1 MTAYDPSFA
10 RQNSGF
16 WRWFGFGRHADDIEP
31 EGADAL
37 SFSPP
42 AAPDR
47 RHSLRIR
54 QLEEVGRFLNHHALE
69 VTGSTLAIAYGY
81 LNGTD
86 PTIAQLIDRQI
97 QARNPVTME
106 WLDEVLAQP
115 DRDDEVT
122 VMVKLMERLE
132 TSIEDFGKTSKEA
145 RTATSEYSTALEAH
159 VDELEQVSKAGVVIS
174 ELAAIAKVMLKRTRM
189 IEKQMVRSDAQTRNL
204 RHRLDEARRNAEEDH
219 LTGLPNRRAFEAC
232 FEQEYREARASAQT
246 LAVAFCDI
254 DHFKLVNDTHGHDAG
269 DRVIKLVAQSLARI
283 SNDHCHVARHGGE
296 EFVVLFRDLALADAV
311 ASLDRLRQELAERR
325 LVNRANDLPFGQ
337 VTFSGGIADVFAFP
351 DRRTALRAADAA
363 LYRAK
368 REGRNR
374 ISLADPGEIV
384 GAAA

>member
-1 MTAYDPSFA
+1 MTSYDPSFA
-10 RQNSGF
+10 RQKGGF
-16 WRWFGFGRHADDIEP
+16 WRWLGIAGQTGDIEP
-31 EGADAL
+31 DGADGSSL
-37 SFSPP
+37 SPP
-42 AAPDR
+42 SMADR
-47 RHSLRIR
+47 RNSLRIR
-54 QLEEVGRFLNHHALE
+54 QLEEVGRFLNHHGLE
-69 VTGSTLAIAYGY
+69 VTGTTLAIAYGY

-86 PTIAQLIDRQI
+86 PRITQLIDRQI
-97 QARNPVTME
+97 QARHPVTME
-106 WLDEVLAQP
+106 WLDEMLSQP
-115 DRDDEVT
+115 EREDEVA

-132 TSIEDFGKTSKEA
+132 ISIEDFGKTSKEA
-145 RTATSEYSTALEAH
+145 RTATSEYSSALEAH

-189 IEKQMVRSDAQTRNL
+189 IEKQMVRNDAQTRNL
-204 RHRLDEARRNAEEDH
+204 RHRLNEARRTAEEDH
-219 LTGLPNRRAFEAC
+219 LTGLPNRRAFEAH

-269 DRVIKLVAQSLARI
+269 DRVIRLVAQSLARI

-296 EFVVLFRDLALADAV
+296 EFVVLFRNVALADAV
-311 ASLDRLRQELAERR
+311 ASLDRLRQEMAERR

-337 VTFSGGIADVFAFP
+337 VTFSGGIADVFAFS
-351 DRRTALRAADAA
+351 DRRVALRAADAA

-374 ISLADPGEIV
+374 ISVADLSDVEGLA
-384 GAAA
+384 A

>member
-1 MTAYDPSFA
+1 MTSYDPSFA
-10 RQNSGF
+10 RQKGGF
-16 WRWFGFGRHADDIEP
+16 WRWLGFAGQTGDFEP
-31 EGADAL
+31 DGTDPSSHSQL
-37 SFSPP
+37 SM
-42 AAPDR
+42 ADR
-47 RHSLRIR
+47 RNSQRSRH
-54 QLEEVGRFLNHHALE
+54 LEEVGRFLNHHGLE
-69 VTGSTLAIAYGY
+69 VTGTTLTIAYGY

-86 PTIAQLIDRQI
+86 PRITQLIDRQI

-106 WLDEVLAQP
+106 WLDEMLSQP
-115 DRDDEVT
+115 EREDEVA

-145 RTATSEYSTALEAH
+145 RTATSEYSSALEAH

-204 RHRLDEARRNAEEDH
+204 RHRLDEARRTAEEDH
-219 LTGLPNRRAFEAC
+219 LTGLPNRRAFEAH
-232 FEQEYREARASAQT
+232 FEQEYRDARASAQT

-269 DRVIKLVAQSLARI
+269 DRVIRLVAQSLARI

-296 EFVVLFRDLALADAV
+296 EFVVLFRNVALVDAV
-311 ASLDRLRQELAERR
+311 VSLDRLRQEMADRR

-337 VTFSGGIADVFAFP
+337 VTFSGGIADVFAFS
-351 DRRTALRAADAA
+351 DRRAALRAADAA

-368 REGRNR
+368 RDGRNR
-374 ISLADPGEIV
+374 INVADLSDVEGLA
-384 GAAA
+384 A

>member
-10 RQNSGF
+10 RRKGVFRS
-16 WRWFGFGRHADDIEP
+16 WFGLGRQADDNEP
-31 EGADAL
+31 EGAV
-37 SFSPP
+37 
-42 AAPDR
+42 AP
-47 RHSLRIR
+47 SLGSAGRPDHRDSVRTR
-54 QLEEVGRFLNHHALE
+54 QLQEVGRFLSHHGLE
-69 VTGSTLAIAYGY
+69 VTSNTLAIAYGY
-81 LNGTD
+81 LNDTD
-86 PTIAQLIDRQI
+86 SQIAQLINRQI

-106 WLDEVLAQP
+106 WLDEVLAKP
-115 DRDDEVT
+115 EREDEVAT
-122 VMVKLMERLE
+122 MVKLMERLE

-189 IEKQMVRSDAQTRNL
+189 IEKQMVRNDAQTRNL
-204 RHRLDEARRNAEEDH
+204 RHRLDEARRTAEEDH
-219 LTGLPNRRAFEAC
+219 LTGLPNRRAFEAH
-232 FEQEYREARASAQT
+232 FEQEYREARASTQT

-269 DRVIKLVAQSLARI
+269 DRVIRLVAQSLARI

-296 EFVVLFRDLALADAV
+296 EFVVLFRNVALPDAV
-311 ASLDRLRQELAERR
+311 ASLDRLRQEMAERR

-337 VTFSGGIADVFAFP
+337 VTFSGGIADVFAFS
-351 DRRTALRAADAA
+351 DRRAALRAADAA

-374 ISLADPGEIV
+374 ISIADLSDVEGLA
-384 GAAA
+384 A

>member
-10 RQNSGF
+10 RYKGGF
-16 WRWFGFGRHADDIEP
+16 WRWLGLAGQTGDIEP
-31 EGADAL
+31 DGADGSSL
-37 SFSPP
+37 RPP
-42 AAPDR
+42 SMADR
-47 RHSLRIR
+47 RNSLRIR
-54 QLEEVGRFLNHHALE
+54 QLEEVGRFLNHHGLE
-69 VTGSTLAIAYGY
+69 VTGTTLAIAYGY

-86 PTIAQLIDRQI
+86 ARITQLIDRQI
-97 QARNPVTME
+97 QARHPVTME
-106 WLDEVLAQP
+106 WLDEMLSQP
-115 DRDDEVT
+115 EREDEVA

-132 TSIEDFGKTSKEA
+132 ISIEDFGKTSKEA
-145 RTATSEYSTALEAH
+145 RTATSEYSSALEAH

-189 IEKQMVRSDAQTRNL
+189 IEKQMVRNDAQTRNL
-204 RHRLDEARRNAEEDH
+204 RHRLDEARRTAEEDH
-219 LTGLPNRRAFEAC
+219 LTGLPNRRAFEAH

-269 DRVIKLVAQSLARI
+269 DRVIRLVAQSLARI

-296 EFVVLFRDLALADAV
+296 EFVVLFRNVALPDAV
-311 ASLDRLRQELAERR
+311 ASLDRLRQEMADRR
-325 LVNRANDLPFGQ
+325 LVNRANDQPFGQ
-337 VTFSGGIADVFAFP
+337 VTFSGGIADVFAFA
-351 DRRTALRAADAA
+351 DRRAALRAADAA

-374 ISLADPGEIV
+374 ISVADLSDVEGLA
-384 GAAA
+384 A

>member
-1 MTAYDPSFA
+1 MA
-10 RQNSGF
+10 
-16 WRWFGFGRHADDIEP
+16 
-31 EGADAL
+31 
-37 SFSPP
+37 
-42 AAPDR
+42 DR
-47 RHSLRIR
+47 RNSLRIR
-54 QLEEVGRFLNHHALE
+54 QLEEVGRFLNHHGLE
-69 VTGSTLAIAYGY
+69 VTGTTLAIAYGY

-86 PTIAQLIDRQI
+86 PRITQLIDRQI
-97 QARNPVTME
+97 QARHPVTME
-106 WLDEVLAQP
+106 WLDEMLSQP
-115 DRDDEVT
+115 EREDEVA

-132 TSIEDFGKTSKEA
+132 ISIEDFGKTSKEA
-145 RTATSEYSTALEAH
+145 RTATSEYSSALEAH

-189 IEKQMVRSDAQTRNL
+189 IEKQMVRNDAQTRNL
-204 RHRLDEARRNAEEDH
+204 RHRLDEARRTAEEDH
-219 LTGLPNRRAFEAC
+219 LTGLPNRRAFEAY

-269 DRVIKLVAQSLARI
+269 DRVIRLVAQSLARI

-296 EFVVLFRDLALADAV
+296 EFVVLFRNVALADAV
-311 ASLDRLRQELAERR
+311 ASLDRLRQEMAERR

-337 VTFSGGIADVFAFP
+337 VTFSGGIADVFTFS
-351 DRRTALRAADAA
+351 DRRAALRAADAA

-374 ISLADPGEIV
+374 ISVADLSDVEGLA
-384 GAAA
+384 A